1 MSEAYRLDPY
11 FNYGGPLQ
19 RADARSKLAGVFSY
33 VLLVGAVPASA
44 WGAYLALLALVG
56 VVWALSGMSFL
67 SLTRRMAPLFAF
79 GAIAS
84 LGALFRPGA
93 ATYWSARLLWLD
105 LQLTDAGVRQCCLL
119 LVRTSLS
126 SLAVGLYIATT
137 RFPDTARALRQLG
150 VPAVLVSTLCF
161 VYRYLFVL
169 VDEAY
174 RLDRARAAR
183 TLQQP
188 SLLRLGRQTRVH
200 AAMLGSLFLRAYARG
215 ERVYQAMAARGF
227 VGELHCLGTPGW
239 RRSDT
244 AFGIIWGAALG
255 AIAAA
260 VWL

>member
-1 MSEAYRLDPY
+1 LSEAYRLDPY

-19 RADARSKLAGVFSY
+19 RADARSKLAGVLSY

-56 VVWALSGMSFL
+56 VVWALSGMPFL

-119 LVRTSLS
+119 LVRTTS
-126 SLAVGLYIATT
+126 
-137 RFPDTARALRQLG
+137 FPDTARALRQLG
-150 VPAVLVSTLCF
+150 VPTVLVSTLCF

-200 AAMLGSLFLRAYARG
+200 AAMMGSLFLRAYARG

-227 VGELHCLGTPGW
+227 AGDLHCLGTPGW